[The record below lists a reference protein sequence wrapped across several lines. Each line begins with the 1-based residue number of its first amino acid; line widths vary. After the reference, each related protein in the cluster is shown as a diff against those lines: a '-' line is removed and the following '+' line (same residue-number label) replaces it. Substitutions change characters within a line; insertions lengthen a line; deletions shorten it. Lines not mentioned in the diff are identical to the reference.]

1 MEQTS
6 LQNVTGTGDTAKKFA
21 GLPIGLLICQPLL
34 EAAKG
39 QLAMCQVYIQTL
51 MELAYNDPTDPT
63 KGTRT
68 ISFTFDRLVVDQV
81 TGEESVKAMA
91 LNVPMIALVPMP
103 AFTMDEATVD
113 FNMEVKESS
122 VSADTSSESISNTDT
137 FKFWGCSASI
147 TGNVAASQSRTRST
161 DSSAK
166 YQIHARA
173 VQQAPSDGMAKL
185 TALFASAMEP
195 IEKKE
200 S

>member
-1 MEQTS
+1 MCIR
-6 LQNVTGTGDTAKKFA
+6 DR
-21 GLPIGLLICQPLL
+21 
-34 EAAKG
+34 
-39 QLAMCQVYIQTL
+39 CQVYIQTL

-81 TGEESVKAMA
+81 TGEESVKTMT

-137 FKFWGCSASI
+137 FKSVSYTHLDVYKRQVSSPVFSKNASFV
-147 TGNVAASQSRTRST
+147 NVVMSRNFGTSGQCRSRT
-161 DSSAK
+161 
-166 YQIHARA
+166 
-173 VQQAPSDGMAKL
+173 
-185 TALFASAMEP
+185 E
-195 IEKKE
+195 
-200 S
+200 

>member
-81 TGEESVKAMA
+81 TGEESV
-91 LNVPMIALVPMP
+91 VP
-103 AFTMDEATVD
+103 
-113 FNMEVKESS
+113 
-122 VSADTSSESISNTDT
+122 
-137 FKFWGCSASI
+137 
-147 TGNVAASQSRTRST
+147 
-161 DSSAK
+161 
-166 YQIHARA
+166 
-173 VQQAPSDGMAKL
+173 
-185 TALFASAMEP
+185 
-195 IEKKE
+195 
-200 S
+200 

>member
-1 MEQTS
+1 
-6 LQNVTGTGDTAKKFA
+6 
-21 GLPIGLLICQPLL
+21 
-34 EAAKG
+34 
-39 QLAMCQVYIQTL
+39 
-51 MELAYNDPTDPT
+51 
-63 KGTRT
+63 
-68 ISFTFDRLVVDQV
+68 
-81 TGEESVKAMA
+81 
-91 LNVPMIALVPMP
+91 MP

-113 FNMEVKESS
+113 FNMEVKESL
-122 VSADTSSESISNTDT
+122 VSADTSSESISNT
-137 FKFWGCSASI
+137 FKFWGHSASI

-173 VQQAPSDGMAKL
+173 VQQAPSEGMAKL

>member
-1 MEQTS
+1 MVQING
-6 LQNVTGTGDTAKKFA
+6 QMKKMGRYA
-21 GLPIGLLICQPLL
+21 VIRNCASSGQLRLL
-34 EAAKG
+34 E
-39 QLAMCQVYIQTL
+39 
-51 MELAYNDPTDPT
+51 
-63 KGTRT
+63 
-68 ISFTFDRLVVDQV
+68 
-81 TGEESVKAMA
+81 
-91 LNVPMIALVPMP
+91 
-103 AFTMDEATVD
+103 
-113 FNMEVKESS
+113 

-173 VQQAPSDGMAKL
+173 VQQAPSEGMAKL

-195 IEKKE
+195 IEKKD

>member
-1 MEQTS
+1 
-6 LQNVTGTGDTAKKFA
+6 
-21 GLPIGLLICQPLL
+21 
-34 EAAKG
+34 
-39 QLAMCQVYIQTL
+39 
-51 MELAYNDPTDPT
+51 
-63 KGTRT
+63 
-68 ISFTFDRLVVDQV
+68 
-81 TGEESVKAMA
+81 
-91 LNVPMIALVPMP
+91 MP

-137 FKFWGCSASI
+137 FKFWGVQCVDHRKC
-147 TGNVAASQSRTRST
+147 GASQSRTRST

-173 VQQAPSDGMAKL
+173 VQQAPSEGMAKL

>member
-1 MEQTS
+1 
-6 LQNVTGTGDTAKKFA
+6 
-21 GLPIGLLICQPLL
+21 
-34 EAAKG
+34 
-39 QLAMCQVYIQTL
+39 
-51 MELAYNDPTDPT
+51 
-63 KGTRT
+63 
-68 ISFTFDRLVVDQV
+68 
-81 TGEESVKAMA
+81 
-91 LNVPMIALVPMP
+91 MP

-147 TGNVAASQSRTRST
+147 TGNAVASQSRTRST

-173 VQQAPSDGMAKL
+173 VQQAPSEGMAKL

>member
-81 TGEESVKAMA
+81 TGEESVKTMT

-103 AFTMDEATVD
+103 AFTMDEATV
-113 FNMEVKESS
+113 
-122 VSADTSSESISNTDT
+122 VSI
-137 FKFWGCSASI
+137 WR
-147 TGNVAASQSRTRST
+147 SRSR
-161 DSSAK
+161 
-166 YQIHARA
+166 R
-173 VQQAPSDGMAKL
+173 
-185 TALFASAMEP
+185 
-195 IEKKE
+195 
-200 S
+200 